1 MLTESSSFYPYPIST
16 LCYRC
21 GLFLQDL
28 TEMLTSL
35 QRQVSVGL
43 TTLHS
48 KMNDLIEQMMMLRQR
63 STSRKVHFSTVELY
77 QCMHVR
83 SHTHTHTCTH
93 AHAHADASVC
103 TCVQTYTNTH
113 IHMRAHTHTHHS
125 DLYMILQGSVSS
137 SMMGSPPIHGSS
149 SSISVPESS
158 PPLQSRGSKG
168 MVKIP
173 WDTCNHVA

>member
-1 MLTESSSFYPYPIST
+1 MLTA
-16 LCYRC
+16 
-21 GLFLQDL
+21 LQ
-28 TEMLTSL
+28 
-35 QRQVSVGL
+35 QQVSVGL

-48 KMNDLIEQMMMLRQR
+48 KMNDLNEQMMMLRRR
-63 STSRKVHFSTVELY
+63 STSRKVHFSIVELY

-83 SHTHTHTCTH
+83 AHTYTHMHTCTCTCTCSCSCSCVHVRADIHRHTHTHAC
-93 AHAHADASVC
+93 
-103 TCVQTYTNTH
+103 
-113 IHMRAHTHTHHS
+113 THTHHS

-158 PPLQSRGSKG
+158 PPLQSGGSKG

-173 WDTCNHVA
+173 